1 MKQAESRPNGP
12 CVRCPHSRKAA
23 ALEEAKGEAGKSRWK
38 ETTGEAVPRGLS
50 AEGSRVLGMEGQ
62 LLVTHKRITVVW
74 LTLTLELLLKDGNR
88 SRRLIKNA
96 PNFPRR
102 PWLMTIPKV
111 PRGRNAMGSVKQK
124 YLNFSSRTELSI
136 QSNLPFHEIPAPIE
150 QDTQ

>member
-1 MKQAESRPNGP
+1 MKQAESRPSGP
-12 CVRCPHSRKAA
+12 CGRLLPWRRPKARW
-23 ALEEAKGEAGKSRWK
+23 GRVGGKK
-38 ETTGEAVPRGLS
+38 PRERRSPGTSS
-50 AEGSRVLGMEGQ
+50 AEGSRVLGKEGE

-88 SRRLIKNA
+88 SRRLVKNA

-111 PRGRNAMGSVKQK
+111 PRGRNAMGSVQQK
-124 YLNFSSRTELSI
+124 YLNFSSRTELSV

-150 QDTQ
+150 QDTR

>member
-1 MKQAESRPNGP
+1 MRRGR
-12 CVRCPHSRKAA
+12 VGGRKPQERRSPG
-23 ALEEAKGEAGKSRWK
+23 ALTAK
-38 ETTGEAVPRGLS
+38 
-50 AEGSRVLGMEGQ
+50 GSRVLGMEGE

-96 PNFPRR
+96 PHFPRR

-111 PRGRNAMGSVKQK
+111 SRGRNAMGSVKQK